1 MAKHEHCKSP
11 RLLSPLPIPSGS
23 WQDVSMDFIEG
34 LPLSDGCS
42 VILVVID
49 RFTKYGHFFPLKHPF
64 TATTIAHTFLN
75 NVVKLHG
82 LPNSVVLDRDKV
94 FTSTF
99 WKTLFSALNIDLKM
113 SSAYHPQTNG
123 KTERVNQ
130 CLEMY
135 LRCSISS
142 TPKCGLSGFL
152 LQSCDTTPVIIHH
165 LTALLSRPY
174 MGWNQYWEQSQCL
187 LQLTM
192 KQLQ

>member
-1 MAKHEHCKSP
+1 MAKHEHWKSP

-42 VILVVID
+42 VILVVVD
-49 RFTKYGHFFPLKHPF
+49 KFTKYGHFFPLKHPF
-64 TATTIAHTFLN
+64 TATTIAHAFLN

-82 LPNSVVLDRDKV
+82 LPNSVVLDRNKV

-123 KTERVNQ
+123 KTEQVNQ

-135 LRCSISS
+135 LRCSVSS
-142 TPKCGLSGFL
+142 TPKQWVKWLPL
-152 LQSCDTTPVIIHH
+152 AEL
-165 LTALLSRPY
+165 
-174 MGWNQYWEQSQCL
+174 
-187 LQLTM
+187 
-192 KQLQ
+192 